1 MYVRQTGIELNNH
14 AFFMRTARRPNKY
27 EEGKKMKK
35 YRKTLL
41 ILAVV
46 LSIAIAAGST
56 MAYLQDTDEDV
67 NVMTLGNV
75 YINQIEKERIEQS
88 DDNISPENVK
98 DFEDDKPLYPY
109 VGDLA
114 WADEYQNWESGGAN
128 QLFTDEVKNVLDKFV
143 FVENIGSSDAYVRT
157 WFAFE
162 QGDYTE
168 AELDKLLGINFNMT
182 HWSYDI
188 VDNNVAIGK
197 GKYQIVVATY
207 LGNAG
212 EDKSVHSNG
221 VLASGETTRP
231 SLLQVYLDK
240 TAGNEEVKNLDS
252 NGNGKYDILVVSQ
265 AVQTAGF
272 GNAETALI
280 AAFTNEYPFAD
291 DMVEKEEAEK
301 EYDAT
306 HPVEYNGVRYA
317 TLQEGVNMA
326 AANGGGVVKVHA
338 SLKETSTVKI
348 PADLSLTIE
357 GAGNTVSRADGFTGD
372 LISVEGN
379 VKLTLKNVILDG
391 GAVWTGDA
399 DETLKR
405 GTTNTGTVATG
416 ALIVTCGS
424 NIEIVLDAG
433 TVLQNND
440 GAAAV
445 NPGTRAGNTL
455 TLNQAKIVNN
465 SSGAGAIW
473 GGGHITVNEGS
484 QINYNSSTGIAGAI
498 RMVSNC
504 NLTMNGGEISNNKA
518 AGDGGAIWGYGSSTY
533 TFKGGE
539 MANNASAGTGGAIYP
554 GTYSVINISEDFELY
569 GNKAANSG
577 AIRFTDHSSL
587 TMTGGKI
594 YGNTQNGESNAFN
607 TWNNSMSITGG
618 SIADDISYVGGLGLT
633 IGEADID
640 GVIHYYLSTN
650 HNTAYLAESFNGFS
664 FRVDEGNSNFNN
676 FNFKPAAGYTY
687 VSGDDAKLVCL
698 NDGYTVY
705 WDNATN
711 TFRLKAQ

>member
-1 MYVRQTGIELNNH
+1 
-14 AFFMRTARRPNKY
+14 
-27 EEGKKMKK
+27 MKK
-35 YRKTLL
+35 QRKLIL

-46 LSIAIAAGST
+46 MSIALAAGST

-75 YINQIEKERIEQS
+75 YIDQIEKERIEQS
-88 DDNISPENVK
+88 DDNTSSENVK

-109 VGDLA
+109 VGKLD
-114 WADEYQNWESGGAN
+114 WADEYQNWETGGSN

-143 FVENIGSSDAYVRT
+143 FVKNTGSSDAYVRT

-168 AELDKLLGINFNMT
+168 AELNKLLGINFNKN

-188 VDNNVAIGK
+188 VANNVEIGN

-212 EDKSVHSNG
+212 EDKSVHPDG

-272 GNAETALI
+272 DNAETALN

-301 EYDAT
+301 EFNAT

-326 AANGGGVVKVHA
+326 EANGGGTVKVYA
-338 SLKETSTVKI
+338 SLKEASTVEI
-348 PADLSLTIE
+348 PAGLSLTIE

-372 LISVEGN
+372 LIKVEGN
-379 VKLTLKNVILDG
+379 VKLTLKNVVLDG

-416 ALIVTCGS
+416 ALIVTEPNKS

-533 TFKGGE
+533 TFNGGE
-539 MANNASAGTGGAIYP
+539 MANNASAGTGGAIYL

-687 VSGDDAKLVCL
+687 VSGDEAKLVCL